1 MSGILGI
8 PPYSLKFLISLPY
21 WIELSNLSKFYKKFE
36 DVNFEITLFQDKWLI
51 NYRTIIDSASFIA
64 NEEDV
69 IDPNYLKPKLEFDD
83 LFPLFPREKELGIKR
98 HYFPEKLK
106 SVLVIKILSK
116 EFNDYME
123 TIQFLKEKECRIWE
137 IIKNLI
143 RFFISNY
150 TYIKINSN
158 SDFHRIR
165 PLGDKYYTPKNTFI
179 YTISKI
185 DNSEQKLEIG
195 AAVLGITQE
204 YNYPNFICNSKTKRI
219 LQRKV
224 FCSNQFKIKLRERLR
239 ILIDFAKMQRDLN
252 SLIINTTIYL
262 ERVSIEY
269 LTEKRNLK
277 SWELDILFEKKG
289 LRYFIHSQLP
299 CFIKEEE
306 FSKYIL
312 DAIKVVDKRNEIIH
326 LGVVFPYDL
335 EIQKICE
342 NVLKLI
348 TYLEHSVKPDKH
360 KDENYAFDLN
370 LTGIVV
376 NIDPDLS
383 DIGLIFIPESK
394 TEHIFFMSNFVK
406 FEDSTKYL
414 VKDAKEYNISAKF
427 KSFIKIYVKE
437 DDKYI
442 IFMALHPTRYCINLT
457 NLNLLFRELK
467 DKIEPNQIFINFCC
481 IDIPNGT
488 LEIYKKLFKS
498 ELQTYISGLKC
509 KEFKINF
516 IKQKNNSEMINF
528 D

>member
-1 MSGILGI
+1 MSGILGN

-21 WIELSNLSKFYKKFE
+21 WIELPNNSRFYKKF
-36 DVNFEITLFQDKWLI
+36 DNINFEITLNQNKWLI
-51 NYRTIIDSASFIA
+51 NYRSIIESAWFIA
-64 NEEDV
+64 NEEVV
-69 IDPNYLKPKLEFDD
+69 IDPNYLKPKLDFDD
-83 LFPLFPREKELGIKR
+83 LFPLFPREKALGIKR

-106 SVLVIKILSK
+106 SVLVIKILSE
-116 EFNDYME
+116 EFNDFME
-123 TIQFLKEKECRIWE
+123 IIQFLREKEGNIWE

-150 TYIKINSN
+150 TYVKINSN

-165 PLGDKYYTPKNTFI
+165 PLGDKYFTPKNTFI
-179 YTISKI
+179 YSISNV
-185 DNSEQKLEIG
+185 DNSKQLLEIG
-195 AAVLGITQE
+195 TAILGITQE
-204 YNYPNFICNSKTKRI
+204 FNYPNFICNSKTKRI

-269 LTEKRNLK
+269 LTEKRNMK
-277 SWELDILFEKKG
+277 SWELDILFENKG
-289 LRYFIHSQLP
+289 LRHFVKSQLP

-306 FSKYIL
+306 FSKFIL
-312 DAIKVVDKRNEIIH
+312 DAIEVVDKRNKIIH
-326 LGVVFPYDL
+326 LGVVFPYEL
-335 EIQKICE
+335 EIQKKCE

-376 NIDPDLS
+376 NTDPDLS

-406 FEDSTKYL
+406 FDNSTKFL
-414 VKDAKEYNISAKF
+414 VKDAKEYNISEKF
-427 KSFIKIYVKE
+427 ISFLKIYVK
-437 DDKYI
+437 DDDTYL
-442 IFMALHPTRYCINLT
+442 IFMALHPTRYFINLT
-457 NLNLLFRELK
+457 NLNLLFSDLK
-467 DKIEPNQIFINFCC
+467 DKIEPNLIIINFCY

-488 LEIYKKLFKS
+488 LELYKKLFNS

-509 KEFKINF
+509 KEFQMNF
-516 IKQKNNSEMINF
+516 IKHTDGKF
-528 D
+528 V